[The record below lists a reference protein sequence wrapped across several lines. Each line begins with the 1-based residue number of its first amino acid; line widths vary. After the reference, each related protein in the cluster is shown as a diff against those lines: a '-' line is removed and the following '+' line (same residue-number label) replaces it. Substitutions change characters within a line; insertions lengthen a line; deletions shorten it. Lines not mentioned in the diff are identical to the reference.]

1 MSYAAMSILSE
12 SFQHKTQDTFSFFF
26 QHLSLFLVML
36 PMSSSTTDA
45 DIPASVGVNAS
56 WWVWM
61 SINTESFQKSPHT
74 NENFIRNVN
83 VQNHTICID
92 KKHIYTKLF
101 FENRENLLE
110 NRRRT
115 NLLYNAG
122 HSSSGRINML
132 FHVNLSNL
140 IGLAEHSLTTIKY
153 EDVDVIPMH
162 CKMVQKPLQSHW

>member
-1 MSYAAMSILSE
+1 MFKI
-12 SFQHKTQDTFSFFF
+12 TQFALT
-26 QHLSLFLVML
+26 
-36 PMSSSTTDA
+36 
-45 DIPASVGVNAS
+45 
-56 WWVWM
+56 
-61 SINTESFQKSPHT
+61 
-74 NENFIRNVN
+74 
-83 VQNHTICID
+83 